1 MRHHAIAVASG
12 FGDLALCRQESD
24 RPAFVARLET
34 LHQEHPTP
42 AADFQKEQASLG
54 LATPKRVEA
63 LANLAGSSLLRARFE
78 WAEVFGRTAFEL
90 AESLPEQ
97 NSALTKKV
105 CRTLFVGSLFA
116 QDTGSDIYRLSYGLG
131 SFEHSIGKTRR
142 LICTSTAEGDIANM
156 VNKSKMSL
164 QQICARADLYKA
176 WRISVGLQNG
186 TSAN

>member
-1 MRHHAIAVASG
+1 MRAH
-12 FGDLALCRQESD
+12 
-24 RPAFVARLET
+24 
-34 LHQEHPTP
+34 
-42 AADFQKEQASLG
+42 
-54 LATPKRVEA
+54 
-63 LANLAGSSLLRARFE
+63 FE

-97 NSALTKKV
+97 NGALIKKIG
-105 CRTLFVGSLFA
+105 RTLFVGSLFA
-116 QDTGSDIYRLSYGLG
+116 QEPGGDIHRLSYRLG

>member
-78 WAEVFGRTAFEL
+78 WAEVFYYN
-90 AESLPEQ
+90 SLHFIVPKF
-97 NSALTKKV
+97 L
-105 CRTLFVGSLFA
+105 LFHHLRG
-116 QDTGSDIYRLSYGLG
+116 G
-131 SFEHSIGKTRR
+131 
-142 LICTSTAEGDIANM
+142 
-156 VNKSKMSL
+156 
-164 QQICARADLYKA
+164 
-176 WRISVGLQNG
+176 
-186 TSAN
+186 